1 MINQDFNQPPVTPDC
16 KTTNQFGRVGSIF
29 ALIGLVFGVISLLSV
44 LSIFNLEPSRVT
56 LIFIFCGIFV
66 SVIGLGFAIAGL
78 FEKPQ
83 GLAILGVVTSLVSC
97 FICFVAFG
105 IGVFSIKE
113 VRSIQHETT
122 KFYDGA
128 KTTTITKTLINDN
141 DETVDTVRHI
151 TVKKSIDN

>member
-16 KTTNQFGRVGSIF
+16 KKTNQFGRVGSIF

-56 LIFIFCGIFV
+56 LICGIFV